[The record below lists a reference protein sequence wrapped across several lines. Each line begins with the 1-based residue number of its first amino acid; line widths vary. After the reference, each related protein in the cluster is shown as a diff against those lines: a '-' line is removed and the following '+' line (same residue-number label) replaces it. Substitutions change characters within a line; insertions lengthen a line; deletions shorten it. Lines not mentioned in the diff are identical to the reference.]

1 MIDAPQSVLI
11 TADKNTYL
19 KLPST
24 ALDGLLF
31 IESGI
36 GLVELSPC
44 NAYSELIGVQLV
56 KPGQWVG
63 TACLYS
69 KPETVW
75 SIRAITFVMARY
87 VPRDAYQHYLET
99 LSPPVRDRAIKTA
112 LVDVSSL
119 LHASYKTLSMVR
131 NTPSDQRVLWAVTQ
145 LADAIRATTGERDP
159 VVKVARDILSSLAIT
174 TPETVSRSINALAAQ
189 GVLEQIPPRGLRL
202 VRTTATK

>member
-24 ALDGLLF
+24 WDGLVL

-36 GLVELSPC
+36 GLVELFPC
-44 NAYSELIGVQLV
+44 TPYSELIGVQIV

-63 TACLYS
+63 TACVYS
-69 KPETVW
+69 QPETVW
-75 SIRAITFVMARY
+75 SIRAITYVMARY
-87 VPRDAYQHYLET
+87 VPRVAYQQYLES
-99 LSPPVRDRAIKTA
+99 LSPPVRDRSIKTA
-112 LVDVSSL
+112 LVDVSNL

-131 NTPSDQRVLWAVTQ
+131 NIPSDKRVLWAVTQ

-159 VVKVARDILSSLAIT
+159 VVKVARDVLSSIAIT
-174 TPETVSRSINALAAQ
+174 TPETVSRSINALAAK
-189 GVLEQIPPRGLRL
+189 GLLEQIPPRGLRL
-202 VRTTATK
+202 VRTTAT